1 MQNNLVIVESPAKAK
16 TIGRFL
22 GSDYKVMPSY
32 GHIRDLKQ
40 KSFSIDTKT
49 FEPEYEIPADKKK
62 VVDDLLRE
70 AKKAANVWLASDE
83 DREGEAISWHLAEVL
98 GLDVEKTKRI
108 VFHEITKTAIVE
120 ALEHPRNIEIDL
132 VNAQQARRVLDRI
145 VGFKL
150 SPVLWRKVKPSLS
163 AGRVQSVAVRLIAD
177 RENEIKAFE
186 TQSAYAIIAQFEI
199 TDKEGN
205 KNTFKADLNRR
216 FQTKEEARNFLE
228 SCKQASFTVSDLVK
242 KPVKHSPAPP
252 FMTSTLQQEA
262 VRKLGFPVA
271 LTMQIAQQLYEAGL
285 ITYMRTDSL
294 NLSSLCLN
302 SSKKVITETMG
313 EEYAKPRQFHTHAK
327 GAQEAHE
334 AIRPT
339 FMDRAEIDGTSQQKR
354 LYQLIRQRTLASQMA
369 DALFERTTAT
379 ITISGQQEIFQA
391 EGEVMKFDG
400 FLKVYHESSDN
411 DSDNEEATNLLPPMK
426 KGQNLI
432 RKQINAEQRYTQ
444 RPARYNEASLVHK
457 MEELG
462 IGRPSTYATII
473 TTIQQRGYVERG
485 NKEGQERVSTQLKLK
500 GDNITE
506 TQKTETAGAEKNKLL
521 PTDVGM
527 VVNDYLLQEFP
538 DILDYNFTAKV
549 EKDFD
554 AVAEGKKEWTKL
566 MKRFYDKF
574 MPEVDKALHTK
585 TEHRVGE
592 RILGTDPQSGRPV
605 SAKIGP
611 FGPMVQMG
619 NVNDEEKPHFATLM
633 KGQTLDSI
641 TLDEALELFK
651 LPRDLGEFEGHKV
664 VVNNGRFGPYVLCN
678 KKYVSI
684 PKTMDVM
691 TINLDEATL
700 LIRQRREVEAASHL
714 KTFEEDPKMEIR
726 TGRFGPYIA
735 YDGKNFHLPK
745 QLAEKAKDLTLEQ
758 CREIMAKQPEH
769 ATSRRKTTT
778 RKTAKKK

>member
-16 TIGRFL
+16 TIGKFL
-22 GSDYKVMPSY
+22 GKDYKVMSSY

-40 KSFSIDTKT
+40 KSFSIDTQT
-49 FEPEYEIPADKKK
+49 FQPEYEIPEDKQKI
-62 VVDDLLRE
+62 VESLRNE
-70 AKKAANVWLASDE
+70 AKKTGNVWLASDE

-98 GLDVEKTKRI
+98 NLDVAKTKRI
-108 VFHEITKTAIVE
+108 VFHEITQTAIQE
-120 ALEHPRNIEIDL
+120 AIAHPRNIDLNL

-177 RENEIKAFE
+177 RENEIRNFQA
-186 TQSAYAIIAQFEI
+186 TSSYAVIAQFEVVQADGQ
-199 TDKEGN
+199 TN
-205 KNTFKADLNRR
+205 VVKADLNRR
-216 FQTKEEARNFLE
+216 FASEEEARDFLE
-228 SCKQASFTVSDLVK
+228 RCKDATFSVSRLEK
-242 KPVKHSPAPP
+242 KPVKRSPAPP

-262 VRKLGFPVA
+262 VRKLGYPVA
-271 LTMQIAQQLYEAGL
+271 LTMRLAQQLYEAGL

-302 SSKKVITETMG
+302 SSKKLIQETMG
-313 EEYAKPRQFHTHAK
+313 EQYSKPRQFHTKAK

-339 FMDRAEIDGTSQQKR
+339 FMDRETIDGTQQEQK

-369 DALFERTTAT
+369 DATFERTTAT
-379 ITISGQQEIFQA
+379 IAISGMEETFEA
-391 EGEVMKFDG
+391 NGEVMLFDG
-400 FLKVYHESSDN
+400 FLKVYRESSDDDVEN
-411 DSDNEEATNLLPPMK
+411 PDTVRLLPPLK
-426 KGQNLI
+426 KGQELQTQ
-432 RKQINAEQRYTQ
+432 QIIAEERFTQ

-485 NKEGQERVSTQLKLK
+485 NKKGQERSSTQLVMSHGTINKV
-500 GDNITE
+500 T
-506 TQKTETAGAEKNKLL
+506 KTEVAGAEKNKLL

-527 VVNDYLLQEFP
+527 VVNEYLLSEFP

-566 MKRFYDKF
+566 MKRFYEKF
-574 MPEVDKALHTK
+574 VPEVDKAIQTK
-585 TEHRVGE
+585 TEHKVGE
-592 RILGTDPQSGRPV
+592 RILGTDPVSGRTV

-611 FGPMVQMG
+611 FGPMAQLG
-619 NVNDEEKPHFATLM
+619 NVNDAEKPQFAPLL
-633 KGQTLDSI
+633 KGMSLETI
-641 TLDEALELFK
+641 TLEAALELFK
-651 LPRDLGEFEGHKV
+651 LPRHLGEFEGKEV
-664 VVNNGRFGPYVLCN
+664 VVNNGRFGPYVLCD

-684 PKTMDVM
+684 PKTLDVM
-691 TINLDEATL
+691 TISLEEASE
-700 LIRQRREVEAASHL
+700 LIRQKREAEVASHL
-714 KTFEEDPKMEIR
+714 KTFEEEPEMEVR

-735 YDGKNFHLPK
+735 YQGKNYHLPK
-745 QLAEKAKDLTLEQ
+745 NIAANAKDLTLEQ
-758 CREIMAKQPEH
+758 CRDIIAKQSE
-769 ATSRRKTTT
+769 TGKRKTVRRTT
-778 RKTAKKK
+778 KKK

>member
-16 TIGRFL
+16 TIGKFL
-22 GSDYKVMPSY
+22 GKDYKVMSSY

-40 KSFSIDTKT
+40 KSFSIDTQT
-49 FEPEYEIPADKKK
+49 FQPEYEIPEDKQKI
-62 VVDDLLRE
+62 VESLRNE
-70 AKKAANVWLASDE
+70 AKKTGNVWLASDE

-98 GLDVEKTKRI
+98 NLDVAKTKRI
-108 VFHEITKTAIVE
+108 VFHEITQTAIQE
-120 ALEHPRNIEIDL
+120 AIAHPRNIDLNL

-177 RENEIKAFE
+177 RENEIRNFQA
-186 TQSAYAIIAQFEI
+186 TSSYAVIAQFEVVQADGQ
-199 TDKEGN
+199 TN
-205 KNTFKADLNRR
+205 VVKADLNRR
-216 FQTKEEARNFLE
+216 FASEEEARDFLE
-228 SCKQASFTVSDLVK
+228 RCKDATFSVSRLEK
-242 KPVKHSPAPP
+242 KPVKRSPAPP

-262 VRKLGFPVA
+262 VRKLGYPVA
-271 LTMQIAQQLYEAGL
+271 LTMRLAQQLYEAGL

-302 SSKKVITETMG
+302 SSKKLIQETMG
-313 EEYAKPRQFHTHAK
+313 EQYSKPRQFHTKAK

-339 FMDRAEIDGTSQQKR
+339 FMDRETIDGTQQEQK

-369 DALFERTTAT
+369 DATFERTTAT
-379 ITISGQQEIFQA
+379 IAISGMEETFEA
-391 EGEVMKFDG
+391 NGEVMLFDG
-400 FLKVYHESSDN
+400 FLKVYRESSDDDVEN
-411 DSDNEEATNLLPPMK
+411 PDTVRLLPPLK
-426 KGQNLI
+426 KGQELQTQ
-432 RKQINAEQRYTQ
+432 QIIAEERFTQ

-485 NKEGQERVSTQLKLK
+485 NKKGQERSSTQLVMSHGTINKV
-500 GDNITE
+500 T
-506 TQKTETAGAEKNKLL
+506 KTEVAGAEKNKLL

-527 VVNDYLLQEFP
+527 VVNEYLLSEFP

-566 MKRFYDKF
+566 MKRFYEKF
-574 MPEVDKALHTK
+574 VPEVDKAIQTK
-585 TEHRVGE
+585 TEHKVGE
-592 RILGTDPQSGRPV
+592 RILGTDPVSGRTV

-611 FGPMVQMG
+611 FGPMAQLG
-619 NVNDEEKPHFATLM
+619 NVNDAEKPQFAPLI
-633 KGQTLDSI
+633 KGMSLETI
-641 TLDEALELFK
+641 TLEAALELFK
-651 LPRDLGEFEGHKV
+651 LPRHLGEFEGKEV
-664 VVNNGRFGPYVLCN
+664 VVNNGRFGPYVLFD

-684 PKTMDVM
+684 PKTLDVM
-691 TINLDEATL
+691 TISLEEASE
-700 LIRQRREVEAASHL
+700 LIRQKREAEVASHL
-714 KTFEEDPKMEIR
+714 KTFEEEPEMEVR

-735 YDGKNFHLPK
+735 YQGKNYHLPK
-745 QLAEKAKDLTLEQ
+745 NMAANAKDLTLEQ
-758 CREIMAKQPEH
+758 CRDIIAKQSE
-769 ATSRRKTTT
+769 TGKRKTVRRTT
-778 RKTAKKK
+778 KKK

>member
-16 TIGRFL
+16 TIGKFL
-22 GSDYKVMPSY
+22 GKDYKVMSSY

-40 KSFSIDTKT
+40 KSFSIDTQT
-49 FEPEYEIPADKKK
+49 FQPEYEIPEDKQKI
-62 VVDDLLRE
+62 VESLRNE
-70 AKKAANVWLASDE
+70 AKKTGNVWLASDE

-98 GLDVEKTKRI
+98 NLDVAKTKRI
-108 VFHEITKTAIVE
+108 VFHEITQTAIQE
-120 ALEHPRNIEIDL
+120 AIAHPRNIDLNL

-177 RENEIKAFE
+177 RENEIRNFQA
-186 TQSAYAIIAQFEI
+186 TSSYAVIAQFEVVQADGQ
-199 TDKEGN
+199 TN
-205 KNTFKADLNRR
+205 VVKADLNRR
-216 FQTKEEARNFLE
+216 FASEEEARDFLE
-228 SCKQASFTVSDLVK
+228 RCKDATFSVSRLEK
-242 KPVKHSPAPP
+242 KPVKRSPAPP

-262 VRKLGFPVA
+262 VRKLGYPVA
-271 LTMQIAQQLYEAGL
+271 LTMRLAQQLYEAGL

-302 SSKKVITETMG
+302 SSKKLIQETMG
-313 EEYAKPRQFHTHAK
+313 EQYSKPRQFHTKAK

-339 FMDRAEIDGTSQQKR
+339 FMDRETIDGTQQEQK

-369 DALFERTTAT
+369 DATFERTTAT
-379 ITISGQQEIFQA
+379 IAISGMEETFEA
-391 EGEVMKFDG
+391 NGEVMLFDG
-400 FLKVYHESSDN
+400 FLKVYRESSDDDTEN
-411 DSDNEEATNLLPPMK
+411 PEAVRLLPPLK
-426 KGQNLI
+426 KGQEL
-432 RKQINAEQRYTQ
+432 QAQQLLAEERFTQ

-485 NKEGQERVSTQLKLK
+485 NKKGQERSSTQLVMNHGTINKV
-500 GDNITE
+500 T
-506 TQKTETAGAEKNKLL
+506 KTEVAGAEKNKLL

-527 VVNDYLLQEFP
+527 VVNEYLLSEFP

-566 MKRFYDKF
+566 MKRFYEKF
-574 MPEVDKALHTK
+574 VPEVDKAIQTK
-585 TEHRVGE
+585 TEHKVGE
-592 RILGTDPQSGRPV
+592 RILGTDPVSGRTV

-611 FGPMVQMG
+611 FGPMAQLG
-619 NVNDEEKPHFATLM
+619 NVNDAEKPQFAPLL
-633 KGQTLDSI
+633 KGMSLETI
-641 TLDEALELFK
+641 TLEAALELFK
-651 LPRDLGEFEGHKV
+651 LPRHLGEFEGKEV
-664 VVNNGRFGPYVLCN
+664 VVNNGRFGPYVLCD

-684 PKTMDVM
+684 PKTLDVM
-691 TINLDEATL
+691 TISLEEASE
-700 LIRQRREVEAASHL
+700 LILQKREAEVASHL
-714 KTFEEDPKMEIR
+714 KTFEEEPEMEVR

-735 YDGKNFHLPK
+735 YQGKNYHLPK
-745 QLAEKAKDLTLEQ
+745 NMAANAKDLTLEQ
-758 CREIMAKQPEH
+758 CRDIIAKQSE
-769 ATSRRKTTT
+769 TGKRKTVRRTT
-778 RKTAKKK
+778 KKK

>member
-16 TIGRFL
+16 TIGKFL
-22 GSDYKVMPSY
+22 GKDYKVMSSY

-40 KSFSIDTKT
+40 KSFSIDTQT
-49 FEPEYEIPADKKK
+49 FQPEYEIPEDKQKI
-62 VVDDLLRE
+62 VESLRNE
-70 AKKAANVWLASDE
+70 AKKTGNVWLASDE

-98 GLDVEKTKRI
+98 NLDVAKTKRI
-108 VFHEITKTAIVE
+108 VFHEITQTAIQE
-120 ALEHPRNIEIDL
+120 AIAHPRNIDLNL

-177 RENEIKAFE
+177 RENEIRKFQA
-186 TQSAYAIIAQFEI
+186 TSSYAVIAQFEVVQADGQ
-199 TDKEGN
+199 TN
-205 KNTFKADLNRR
+205 VVKADLNRR
-216 FQTKEEARNFLE
+216 FASEEEARDFLE
-228 SCKQASFTVSDLVK
+228 RCSEATFSVSHLEK
-242 KPVKHSPAPP
+242 KPVKRSPAPP

-262 VRKLGFPVA
+262 VRKLGYPVA
-271 LTMQIAQQLYEAGL
+271 LTMRLAQQLYEAGL

-302 SSKKVITETMG
+302 SSKKLIQETMG
-313 EEYAKPRQFHTHAK
+313 EQYSKPRQFHTKAK

-339 FMDRAEIDGTSQQKR
+339 FMDRETIDGTQQEQK

-369 DALFERTTAT
+369 DATFERTTAT
-379 ITISGQQEIFQA
+379 IAISGMEETFEA
-391 EGEVMKFDG
+391 NGEVMLFDG
-400 FLKVYHESSDN
+400 FLKVYRESLDDDTEN
-411 DSDNEEATNLLPPMK
+411 PEAVRLLPPLK
-426 KGQNLI
+426 KGQEL
-432 RKQINAEQRYTQ
+432 QAQQLLAEERFTQ

-485 NKEGQERVSTQLKLK
+485 NKKGQERSSTQLVMSNGTINKV
-500 GDNITE
+500 I
-506 TQKTETAGAEKNKLL
+506 KTEVAGAEKNKLL

-527 VVNDYLLQEFP
+527 VVNEYLLSEFP

-566 MKRFYDKF
+566 MKRFYEKF
-574 MPEVDKALHTK
+574 VPEVDKAIQTK
-585 TEHRVGE
+585 TEHKVGE
-592 RILGTDPQSGRPV
+592 RILGTDPVSGRTV

-611 FGPMVQMG
+611 FGPMAQLG
-619 NVNDEEKPHFATLM
+619 NVNDAEKPQFAPLL
-633 KGQTLDSI
+633 KGMSLETI
-641 TLDEALELFK
+641 TLEAALELFK
-651 LPRDLGEFEGHKV
+651 LPRHLGEFEGKEV
-664 VVNNGRFGPYVLCN
+664 VVNNGRFGPYVLCD

-684 PKTMDVM
+684 PKTLDVM
-691 TINLDEATL
+691 TISLEEASE
-700 LIRQRREVEAASHL
+700 LIRQKREAEVASHL
-714 KTFEEDPKMEIR
+714 KTFEEEPEMEVR

-735 YDGKNFHLPK
+735 YQGKNYHLPK
-745 QLAEKAKDLTLEQ
+745 NMAANAKDLTLEQ
-758 CREIMAKQPEH
+758 CRDIIAKQSE
-769 ATSRRKTTT
+769 TGKRKTVRRTT
-778 RKTAKKK
+778 KKK